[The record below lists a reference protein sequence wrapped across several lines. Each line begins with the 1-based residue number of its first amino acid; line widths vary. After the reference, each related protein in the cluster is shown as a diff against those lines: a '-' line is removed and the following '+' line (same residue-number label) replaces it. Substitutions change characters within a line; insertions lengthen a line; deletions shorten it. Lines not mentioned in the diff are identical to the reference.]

1 MAQALYRAKGQ
12 SVDYMPEADVAAGQ
26 VVVQNGFVG
35 VANRPIPANT
45 LGALTVF
52 GVFAIAKAA
61 GEGINAGAAVYWD
74 ADGNPQGGT
83 AGTGCITATAEGNT
97 FAGYAI
103 AAAGATDERVNML
116 LHRSPSITAHET
128 VSVAIEDPGDA
139 GEIAP
144 VHSGH
149 VALVTVD
156 AEGETRDLADPEF
169 VGQQLLLSLD
179 TDGGD
184 CVISA
189 ASAINQAGNNTLT
202 FDNAGETI
210 LLVAAS
216 VGGEPVWRVAA
227 NDGVGLSTG
236 A

>member
-12 SVDYMPEADVAAGQ
+12 SVDYTPGADVAAGQ

-45 LGALTVF
+45 LGALTVY
-52 GVFAIAKAA
+52 GVFSIVKAA
-61 GEGINAGAAVYWD
+61 AEGINAGAAVYWD
-74 ADGNPQGGT
+74 ADGNPQGGE
-83 AGTGCITATAEGNT
+83 AGSGCLTATAEGNT

-103 AAAGATDERVNML
+103 AAAGANDERLTTL

-128 VSVAIEDPGDA
+128 ISVALEDPGDTE
-139 GEIAP
+139 EIAP

-149 VALVTVD
+149 VALVT
-156 AEGETRDLADPEF
+156 AGAETRDLADPEF

-184 CVISA
+184 CVVSA
-189 ASAINQAGNNTLT
+189 ASPINQAGNNTLT
-202 FDNAGETI
+202 FDNAGESI

-227 NDGVGLSTG
+227 NDGVGLSTVE
-236 A
+236 